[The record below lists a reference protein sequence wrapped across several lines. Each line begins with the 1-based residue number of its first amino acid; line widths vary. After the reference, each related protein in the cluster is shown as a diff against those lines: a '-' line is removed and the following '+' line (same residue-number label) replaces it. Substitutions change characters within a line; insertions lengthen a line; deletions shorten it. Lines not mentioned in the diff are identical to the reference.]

1 MLALNIF
8 SITTPNFKKFGK
20 KMQKQ
25 RKGDIDRIVDRL
37 SDIAKEETN
46 RAKDIFEEHKKV
58 LTPKK
63 QRTPSK
69 KTSIDFYEK

>member
-8 SITTPNFKKFGK
+8 SMATTPNFKKFGK

-37 SDIAKEETN
+37 SDIAKEETT
-46 RAKDIFEEHKKV
+46 RAKEIFEEHKKV
-58 LTPKK
+58 L
-63 QRTPSK
+63 TPSK

>member
-1 MLALNIF
+1 MSTLNIF

-37 SDIAKEETN
+37 SDIAKEETS
-46 RAKDIFEEHKKV
+46 RAKEIFEEHKKV
-58 LTPKK
+58 LKPKK
-63 QRTPSK
+63 QRKPS
-69 KTSIDFYEK
+69 SIDFYEK

>member
-1 MLALNIF
+1 MLALNVF
-8 SITTPNFKKFGK
+8 SITIPNFKKFGK

-37 SDIAKEETN
+37 SDIAKEETA
-46 RAKDIFEEHKKV
+46 RAKEIFEEHKKV
-58 LTPKK
+58 LK
-63 QRTPSK
+63 PSPK